1 MRNLRKYNEDLVHKL
16 DTVYKTINN
25 LTVETSQLKEKNEV
39 ILKENKFYKK
49 QIHSLRKLQ
58 QKM

>member
-49 QIHSLRKLQ
+49 QIHSLRRLQ